1 MDRASLREGRVMREP
16 RIWMAAL
23 GGESVYEADLPPCC
37 QRSAREAEDY
47 FECYSCGAMW
57 QQPMPV
63 EPEGDAFSA
72 GRERAA
78 QGRCLIQRVH
88 W

>member
-47 FECYSCGAMW
+47 FECHSCGAMW

-63 EPEGDAFSA
+63 EIEGDAFSVREGE
-72 GRERAA
+72 GRRGAA
-78 QGRCLIQRVH
+78 
-88 W
+88 